1 MKYFS
6 QYFLLLLILNAQN
19 FLCKKIYLEYNE
31 ELDFIEKDG
40 KYYFPISETALPM
53 KLKNLRSPTQ
63 IRKTEEASPEAKEPE
78 PCVEEMVTGGT
89 YWFFMFMVAFLT
101 LFFGIMSVFSVG
113 SLSVVTLNIVVR
125 GNM

>member
-6 QYFLLLLILNAQN
+6 QYFLLLLILNVQN

-53 KLKNLRSPTQ
+53 KLKNLRTQ
-63 IRKTEEASPEAKEPE
+63 PKFVKPKKLRLKPKSQNLALKKWSPEELI
-78 PCVEEMVTGGT
+78 G
-89 YWFFMFMVAFLT
+89 
-101 LFFGIMSVFSVG
+101 FSC
-113 SLSVVTLNIVVR
+113 SWLPF
-125 GNM
+125 